1 MPLVYRRDD
10 GDNTLHTD
18 NVMTIDHVGNDDKIE
33 WLQSNLIEIK
43 IGTDSDTLLHVLP
56 WQHFVARPQ

>member
-33 WLQSNLIEIK
+33 
-43 IGTDSDTLLHVLP
+43 
-56 WQHFVARPQ
+56 